1 MFDSP
6 FAFCPRCGDMVLL
19 DQTRRECAREHG
31 CAQEH
36 CPLAAWF
43 GGIDFRG
50 DQRDKGKSDEPGK

>member
-6 FAFCPRCGDMVLL
+6 FVFCPRCGEMVLL

-31 CAQEH
+31 CDQEP

-43 GGIDFRG
+43 GGIDFRQ
-50 DQRDKGKSDEPGK
+50 DQRDEGKSDESGK